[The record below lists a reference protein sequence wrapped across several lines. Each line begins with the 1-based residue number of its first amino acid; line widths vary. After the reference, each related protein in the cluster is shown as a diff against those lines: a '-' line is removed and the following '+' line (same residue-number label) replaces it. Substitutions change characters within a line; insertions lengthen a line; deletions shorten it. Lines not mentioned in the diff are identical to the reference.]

1 MGTYYRWS
9 KSTTQQVV
17 AEEKV
22 DKIVTAPMGGRS
34 YFVYEGATSVTISGN
49 EVEITQD
56 SSYRS
61 NTVRYSDG
69 ARNMG
74 GYIYVKILEDY
85 LEEPFPY
92 KIYKYDSSGG
102 TLKVNRNQ
110 DTSGDYYYT
119 AQIRADDDAL
129 IGITTALGK
138 GTNIGYVYSTSASAY
153 PNDGV
158 SGSYY
163 YDQRTT
169 VTSPTAPGSLTYPS
183 PITTPSV
190 TVSWGAASSNVPT
203 YGVSSYELSYSTNGG
218 SSWTVAGT
226 TSGTSL
232 SVSLPVGTTS
242 VQFRVRAKDSNG
254 QWGSYTTGSN
264 VNVFLAPTLTA
275 PSLAMQGQDITLK
288 WTAITGATSYTLQ
301 RKADTDADWVEVYS
315 GAALTFTETVGTWTG
330 VQYRV
335 QADFDG
341 VTGDWATSA
350 SIPVVSDSALVISG
364 QDGDLGTLVN
374 DVPYT
379 ISTDTGNQITVRTTV
394 NGFVILEGTVPSGTA
409 ERIPVLDLV
418 HGNGTI
424 VIEASVETDGGT
436 VSAARIWT
444 YNKAAMTFPN
454 AGSPAQL
461 TKEGENI
468 WPKTLAECVRLPGGR
483 TLEEVMGFPCQIYV
497 GRYTGTGTY
506 GSGDPNEVS
515 VPFKPQAVFVTSGS
529 VGTTIP
535 MIRPCTSAKNSS
547 ATLTVTW
554 EDDGVSWYS
563 TSAANQLNAAGTT
576 YDIVAFG

>member
-1 MGTYYRWS
+1 MGTYYRWTRYNVDYTETRVRS
-9 KSTTQQVV
+9 YHDIDNAAMSGENTDGRIYYGTPQIVSGKYVFSNSTILDSIGSTTRVSAGNYFSAV
-17 AEEKV
+17 NNSE
-22 DKIVTAPMGGRS
+22 TAYYVNSGSTTVERINYDIAYKFDTGS
-34 YFVYEGATSVTISGN
+34 GYVYYYRLEAVKG
-49 EVEITQD
+49 
-56 SSYRS
+56 SSNGYA
-61 NTVRYSDG
+61 YSTNPSAYPTDG
-69 ARNMG
+69 
-74 GYIYVKILEDY
+74 I
-85 LEEPFPY
+85 
-92 KIYKYDSSGG
+92 
-102 TLKVNRNQ
+102 
-110 DTSGDYYYT
+110 SGDYW
-119 AQIRADDDAL
+119 
-129 IGITTALGK
+129 
-138 GTNIGYVYSTSASAY
+138 YS
-153 PNDGV
+153 D
-158 SGSYY
+158 
-163 YDQRTT
+163 RTT
-169 VTSPTAPGSLTYPS
+169 VTSPTAPASITYPN
-183 PITTPSV
+183 PITSKSV
-190 TVSWGAASSNVPT
+190 TVSWGAASTNVPS
-203 YGVSSYELSYSTNGG
+203 YGVSSYELSYSINGG
-218 SSWTVAGT
+218 ASWTVAGK
-226 TSGTSL
+226 TSAKSL
-232 SVSLPVGTTS
+232 SVTIPNGTTS

-254 QWGSYTTGSN
+254 QWGDYTTGSR

-275 PSLAMQGQDITLK
+275 PSLAMQGQDITLN
-288 WTAITGATSYTLQ
+288 WTAIDGATSYTLQ
-301 RKADTDADWVEVYS
+301 RKASTDEDWVEVYS

-330 VQYRV
+330 VQYRA

-418 HGNGTI
+418 HGTGTI

-506 GSGDPNEVS
+506 GSGDPNEVTI
-515 VPFKPQAVFVTSGS
+515 PFKPQAVFVTSGS

>member
-1 MGTYYRWS
+1 MATYYRWR
-9 KSTTQQVV
+9 KSTIKY
-17 AEEKV
+17 A
-22 DKIVTAPMGGRS
+22 
-34 YFVYEGATSVTISGN
+34 SVNAG
-49 EVEITQD
+49 EITSTTG
-56 SSYRS
+56 SSFYTLGTYVEPYFDENTGYYDFSNANRVSLNGSSKFFTLLCLSKTNENVTEFYKFRS
-61 NTVRYSDG
+61 GSTSYTYENGTITFLQPGTIWRSTPTAGV
-69 ARNMG
+69 
-74 GYIYVKILEDY
+74 
-85 LEEPFPY
+85 
-92 KIYKYDSSGG
+92 SS
-102 TLKVNRNQ
+102 
-110 DTSGDYYYT
+110 
-119 AQIRADDDAL
+119 
-129 IGITTALGK
+129 
-138 GTNIGYVYSTSASAY
+138 GYVYSTSSSAY
-153 PNDGV
+153 PNGGV

-169 VTSPTAPGSLTYPS
+169 ISSPTAPGSLSYPS

-190 TVSWGAASSNVPT
+190 TVSWGSSSTNVPS
-203 YGVSSYELSYSTNGG
+203 YGVSAYEVSYSANGG

-226 TSGTSL
+226 TSATSM
-232 SVSLPVGTTS
+232 SVTLPVGTTS

-254 QWGSYTTGSN
+254 QWGSYTTGSA
-264 VNVFLAPTLTA
+264 VSVLLAPTLTA
-275 PSLAMQGQDITLK
+275 PSLAMQGQDITLN
-288 WTAITGATSYTLQ
+288 WTAIEGATSYTLQ

-315 GAALTFTETVGTWTG
+315 GTALTFTEAVGTWTS

-350 SIPVVSDSALVISG
+350 GIPAISASALVISG
-364 QDGDLGTLVN
+364 QNGDLGTLVN

-394 NGFVILEGTVPSGTA
+394 NGAVILEGTVPSGTA
-409 ERIPVLDLV
+409 ERIPVLDLI
-418 HGNGTI
+418 HGTGTI
-424 VIEASVETDGGT
+424 VIEASVETGSGT
-436 VSAARIWT
+436 VSAARSWT

-483 TLEEVMGFPCQIYV
+483 TLEEVMGFPCQVYV

-506 GSGDPNEVS
+506 GSGNPNEVT
-515 VPFKPQAVFVTSGS
+515 VPFKPQAVFVSSGS

-535 MIRPCTSAKNSS
+535 MIRPCTSAKNGS

>member
-1 MGTYYRWS
+1 MGTYYRWRRRAITYEDVYTS
-9 KSTTQQVV
+9 PGSATNVV
-17 AEEKV
+17 ISENFQYF
-22 DKIVTAPMGGRS
+22 TAQ
-34 YFVYEGATSVTISGN
+34 SVTLDQETGKFVFSG
-49 EVEITQD
+49 
-56 SSYRS
+56 S
-61 NTVRYSDG
+61 
-69 ARNMG
+69 
-74 GYIYVKILEDY
+74 
-85 LEEPFPY
+85 EE
-92 KIYKYDSSGG
+92 
-102 TLKVNRNQ
+102 
-110 DTSGDYYYT
+110 YT
-119 AQIRADDDAL
+119 ATKNYNYFPRGTIFYGYPLDGTRYVQDVQGDEKPVYKGDTAAL
-129 IGITTALGK
+129 LK
-138 GTNIGYVYSTSASAY
+138 GGVYTRIHTVSQNISQQYSYVYSVSASAY
-153 PNDGV
+153 PNDGAKN
-158 SGSYY
+158 GYY
-163 YDQRTT
+163 YDQRAT

-190 TVSWGAASSNVPT
+190 TVSWGAASSNTSYP
-203 YGVSSYELSYSTNGG
+203 VSSYELSYSTNGG
-218 SSWTVAGT
+218 SSWMVAGT

-232 SVSLPVGTTS
+232 SVTLPGGTTS

-254 QWGSYTTGSN
+254 QWGSYTTGSA
-264 VNVFLAPTLTA
+264 VSVLLAPTLTA
-275 PSLAMQGQDITLK
+275 PSLAMQGQDITLS
-288 WTAITGATSYTLQ
+288 WTAIEGATSYTLQ
-301 RKADTDADWVEVYS
+301 RKADTDADWVQVYS
-315 GAALTFTETVGTWTG
+315 GTALNFTETVGIWASI
-330 VQYRV
+330 QYRV

-418 HGNGTI
+418 HGTGTI

-506 GSGDPNEVS
+506 GSGDPNEVTI
-515 VPFKPQAVFVTSGS
+515 PFKPQAVFVTSGS

>member
-1 MGTYYRWS
+1 MGTYNFTKTVNRYLW
-9 KSTTQQVV
+9 KKYDPV
-17 AEEKV
+17 
-22 DKIVTAPMGGRS
+22 
-34 YFVYEGATSVTISGN
+34 ISGN
-49 EVEITQD
+49 RLD
-56 SSYRS
+56 L
-61 NTVRYSDG
+61 DG
-69 ARNMG
+69 
-74 GYIYVKILEDY
+74 
-85 LEEPFPY
+85 
-92 KIYKYDSSGG
+92 
-102 TLKVNRNQ
+102 
-110 DTSGDYYYT
+110 
-119 AQIRADDDAL
+119 
-129 IGITTALGK
+129 
-138 GTNIGYVYSTSASAY
+138 
-153 PNDGV
+153 
-158 SGSYY
+158 
-163 YDQRTT
+163 QRTYAT
-169 VTSPTAPGSLTYPS
+169 VGNGTSITRYTQLEYNIVLTGLPE
-183 PITTPSV
+183 
-190 TVSWGAASSNVPT
+190 A
-203 YGVSSYELSYSTNGG
+203 YGQQDYTCDVKQNGG
-218 SSWTVAGT
+218 SIKLPAGT
-226 TSGTSL
+226 MFQCGFISSSHRSANFYRTIEETTITFPSSVAAGSQARFTFSAACEYLENNAVYAPGTEQGYCSYTTNKYPDGDVYDGVYYEKIGEDSL
-232 SVSLPVGTTS
+232 SVSGQYDPEKPRPGEDFTFSFTYPESELPVPISATAAIKAGNTTYAS
-242 VQFRVRAKDSNG
+242 ANQTKTITVPEGVTSLYGIMRFSDQYGFSSNING
-254 QWGSYTTGSN
+254 PSRI
-264 VNVFLAPTLTA
+264 VELAPAA
-275 PSLAMQGQDITLK
+275 PALSAPNLAMQGQDIPIS
-288 WTAITGATSYTLQ
+288 WGAVNNALEYVLE
-301 RKADTDADWVEVYS
+301 RKSDLDVDWVQIYS
-315 GAALTFTETVGTWTG
+315 GTELVYTEVAGAWSN

-335 QADFDG
+335 KAKGEYADSNY
-341 VTGDWATSA
+341 TTSS

-409 ERIPVLDLV
+409 EHIPVLDLV

-461 TKEGENI
+461 TKEGKTI

-506 GSGDPNEVS
+506 GSGDPNEVT

>member
-1 MGTYYRWS
+1 MGTYYKWTRYDVEYTEANEKKYNDIDNAYAGENS
-9 KSTTQQVV
+9 DGRVYYGTPQIIDGKYVFSNYEVLSSIGSSVRISAGEYFALSNNTESAFYVYSST
-17 AEEKV
+17 A
-22 DKIVTAPMGGRS
+22 
-34 YFVYEGATSVTISGN
+34 SVERMNNTISFNFDVHTGTTYLRTIETN
-49 EVEITQD
+49 KG
-56 SSYRS
+56 SS
-61 NTVRYSDG
+61 N
-69 ARNMG
+69 
-74 GYIYVKILEDY
+74 
-85 LEEPFPY
+85 
-92 KIYKYDSSGG
+92 
-102 TLKVNRNQ
+102 
-110 DTSGDYYYT
+110 
-119 AQIRADDDAL
+119 
-129 IGITTALGK
+129 
-138 GTNIGYVYSTSASAY
+138 GYVYSTNDNAY
-153 PNDGV
+153 PADGI
-158 SGSYY
+158 SGSYWY
-163 YDQRTT
+163 SDRTT
-169 VTSPTAPGSLTYPS
+169 VISPTTPSSITYPS
-183 PITTPSV
+183 PIVSKAI
-190 TVSWGAASSNVPT
+190 TVKWEAASTNVPS
-203 YGVSSYELSYSTNGG
+203 YGVSSYEVSYSRNGG
-218 SSWTVAGT
+218 TSWTVAGT
-226 TSGTSL
+226 TSAKSL
-232 SVSLPVGTTS
+232 SVTIPNGTTS
-242 VQFRVRAKDSNG
+242 IQFRVRAKDSNG
-254 QWGSYTTGSN
+254 QWGDYTTGSR

-288 WTAITGATSYTLQ
+288 WTAIDGATSYTLQ
-301 RKADTDADWVEVYS
+301 RKASTDEDWVEVYS

-418 HGNGTI
+418 HGTGTI

-506 GSGDPNEVS
+506 GSGDPNEVT

>member
-1 MGTYYRWS
+1 MATYYRWS
-9 KSTTQQVV
+9 KSTTQNVISEVDVGASVNAPTVSGTIEYGQSLNV
-17 AEEKV
+17 AV
-22 DKIVTAPMGGRS
+22 SGGTAQL
-34 YFVYEGATSVTISGN
+34 V
-49 EVEITQD
+49 QD
-56 SSYRS
+56 SSYS
-61 NTVRYSDG
+61 YHSLRYNPGEREFGGNIYVQISSDSLEAQFPYEIYKFG
-69 ARNMG
+69 PSGGFIRVSRGPDSG
-74 GYIYVKILEDY
+74 GYATYIAYIVGNE
-85 LEEPFPY
+85 
-92 KIYKYDSSGG
+92 
-102 TLKVNRNQ
+102 LKGV
-110 DTSGDYYYT
+110 
-119 AQIRADDDAL
+119 
-129 IGITTALGK
+129 TTDIGK
-138 GTNIGYVYSTSASAY
+138 GIFQNYVYSVSASAY
-153 PNDGV
+153 PNGSV

-169 VTSPTAPGSLTYPS
+169 ITSPTAPGSLSYPS

-190 TVSWGAASSNVPT
+190 TVSWGAASSNVPS
-203 YGVSSYELSYSTNGG
+203 YDVSSYELSYSTNGG
-218 SSWTVAGT
+218 SSWMVAGT

-232 SVSLPVGTTS
+232 SVTLPGGTTS

-254 QWGSYTTGSN
+254 QWGSYTTGSA
-264 VNVFLAPTLTA
+264 VSVLLAPTLTA
-275 PSLAMQGQDITLK
+275 PSLAMQGQDITLS
-288 WTAITGATSYTLQ
+288 WTAIEGATSYTLQ

-315 GAALTFTETVGTWTG
+315 GTALTFTEAVGTWTS

-350 SIPVVSDSALVISG
+350 GIPAISASALVISG
-364 QDGDLGTLVN
+364 QNGDLGTLVN

-394 NGFVILEGTVPSGTA
+394 NGAVILEGTVPSGTA

-418 HGNGTI
+418 HGTGTI
-424 VIEASVETDGGT
+424 VIEASVETGSGT
-436 VSAARIWT
+436 VSAARSWT

-483 TLEEVMGFPCQIYV
+483 TLEEVMGFPCQVYV

-506 GSGDPNEVS
+506 GSGNPNEVT
-515 VPFKPQAVFVTSGS
+515 VPFKPQAVFVSSGS

-535 MIRPCTSAKNSS
+535 MIRPCTSAKNGS

>member
-9 KSTTQQVV
+9 KSTTQNVIS
-17 AEEKV
+17 EV
-22 DKIVTAPMGGRS
+22 DVG
-34 YFVYEGATSVTISGN
+34 TSVNAPTVSGTIEYGQSLNVTVSGGTAQL
-49 EVEITQD
+49 VQD
-56 SSYRS
+56 SSYS
-61 NTVRYSDG
+61 YNSLRYNPGERAFSG
-69 ARNMG
+69 N
-74 GYIYVKILEDY
+74 IYVQISSDSLTAQ
-85 LEEPFPY
+85 FPY
-92 KIYKYDSSGG
+92 KIYKFGPSGG
-102 TLKVNRNQ
+102 FIRVSRGPDSGGYATYIAYIVGNELK
-110 DTSGDYYYT
+110 
-119 AQIRADDDAL
+119 
-129 IGITTALGK
+129 GITTGIGK
-138 GTNIGYVYSTSASAY
+138 GTFVGYVYSTNSSAY
-153 PNDGV
+153 PNGGV

-190 TVSWGAASSNVPT
+190 TVSWGAAGSNTIYP
-203 YGVSSYELSYSTNGG
+203 VSSYEVSYSTNGG

-226 TSGTSL
+226 TSATSL
-232 SVSLPVGTTS
+232 SVTLPVGTTS

-264 VNVFLAPTLTA
+264 VNVLLAPTLTA
-275 PSLAMQGQDITLK
+275 PSLAMQGQDITLN
-288 WTAITGATSYTLQ
+288 WTAIEGATSYTLQ

-315 GAALTFTETVGTWTG
+315 GTALTFTEAVGTWTS

-350 SIPVVSDSALVISG
+350 GIPAISASALVISG
-364 QDGDLGTLVN
+364 QNGDLGTLVN

-394 NGFVILEGTVPSGTA
+394 NGAVILEGTVPSGTA

-461 TKEGENI
+461 TKEGKTI

-506 GSGDPNEVS
+506 GSGDPNEVTI
-515 VPFKPQAVFVTSGS
+515 PFKPQAVFVTSGS

-547 ATLTVTW
+547 ATLTVAW

-576 YDIVAFG
+576 YDIVVFG